1 MRFKLTLRPAYGS
14 SCILPLNYQYEL
26 GAWIYRTL
34 YEANPTFASW
44 LHEKGYVERGKK
56 FKLFSY
62 SHFLFRDGDYKIF
75 KAEQQIGVRGSF
87 DLINSPAKTPD
98 KVVAVNPNPV
108 RNHVYCRPSSN
119 FPKTK

>member
-87 DLINSPAKTPD
+87 DLIISI
-98 KVVAVNPNPV
+98 AVDEAAIHFITGVFAQKNLQIVNK
-108 RNHVYCRPSSN
+108 
-119 FPKTK
+119 FA